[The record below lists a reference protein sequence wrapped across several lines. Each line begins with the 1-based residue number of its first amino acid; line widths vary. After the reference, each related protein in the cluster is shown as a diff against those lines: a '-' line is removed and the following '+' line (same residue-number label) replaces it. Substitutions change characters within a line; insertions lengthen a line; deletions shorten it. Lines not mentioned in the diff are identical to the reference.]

1 MKCVCLL
8 VGPSLNVDPRD
19 PPILTPCSQV
29 IRQHRSAA
37 DTIKDIKDALRGG
50 EIPGTSCDERRW
62 QAMTGNERRWGAMR
76 VVMSFDLYIWWRQW
90 KYDRWFAY
98 WMAIADSLRAGW
110 HIALNNIHV
119 SWFCQSLRHIL
130 RDTHL
135 TLSHQSH
142 TCSSY
147 FQFTPLQAWGYN
159 CEYNVCF

>member
-1 MKCVCLL
+1 
-8 VGPSLNVDPRD
+8 
-19 PPILTPCSQV
+19 
-29 IRQHRSAA
+29 
-37 DTIKDIKDALRGG
+37 
-50 EIPGTSCDERRW
+50 
-62 QAMTGNERRWGAMR
+62 MTGNERRWGAMR

-159 CEYNVCF
+159 CEYNVCFLLLYLFSMLAHVYFRYDMPVNEEIVPFCLFTKVDANKTYSEAYDVLAVIQLFFLMP